1 MRICGCTVGQ
11 THRKTLDGRLCAAAY
26 VHDSQAF
33 TARVLADVIVVAL
46 GGLLQDCNTASNPEG
61 ISGREWCYVEVR
73 AQSDVLSAPSN
84 SPRLMQ
90 EQIAKTASQKW
101 VLGLE
106 HRPWQ
111 ST

>member
-1 MRICGCTVGQ
+1 MRSCGCNVGQ

-33 TARVLADVIVVAL
+33 TAQVLSDVIVVAL

-73 AQSDVLSAPSN
+73 LNSDVPPVLSN
-84 SPRLMQ
+84 SLR
-90 EQIAKTASQKW
+90 
-101 VLGLE
+101 
-106 HRPWQ
+106 
-111 ST
+111 